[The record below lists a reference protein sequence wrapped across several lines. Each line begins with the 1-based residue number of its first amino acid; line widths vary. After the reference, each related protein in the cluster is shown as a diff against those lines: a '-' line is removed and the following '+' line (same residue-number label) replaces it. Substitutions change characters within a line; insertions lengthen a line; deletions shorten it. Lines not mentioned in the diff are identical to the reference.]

1 MNEPLLFELSSPG
14 AASDYLARL
23 DVPQG
28 DLPFAPRENLA
39 LPEVDEHSLVRH
51 FTRLSQQNFSID
63 TEFYPL
69 GSCTMKYNPKM
80 NESVA
85 SLPGFAFA
93 HPLQDESALQGWLEI
108 LFEAQETLAKI
119 AGLDAATIQ
128 PVAGAQGEFC
138 GLLMIRKYHE
148 SRGELEQRT
157 RIVVPD
163 SAHGTNPASAAR
175 CGFAV
180 TQVASDEHG
189 CVDLQHMKDALGSD
203 VAAVM
208 ITNPNTL
215 GVFEKD
221 IEKLC
226 ELAHDCGALVY
237 MDGANMNA
245 ILGQVRPGDTGVD
258 VMHFNVHKTFSTPHG
273 GGGPGAGPVAVRD
286 ILVPFLPVPHVALK
300 SIRPSNGSTVGGHP
314 EFGRTFGFDY
324 DRPQSIG
331 ALHGFYGNAGII
343 LRALTYILRHGD
355 EGLKTISTDAVLAAN
370 YVLARLRGVYETAN
384 ENICKHECV
393 LSANAFKEK
402 YGVSAWDIAK
412 RLPDYGFH
420 APTVYFPTIVRE
432 SLMIEPTETETKATL
447 DSFCD
452 AMIAIAREAETEPET
467 LKHAPHS
474 TRVGR
479 LDEANAARCLNLCWQ
494 APQENPVCQ
503 SDGDARREVPQAST
517 Y

>member
-1 MNEPLLFELSSPG
+1 MTHQPLLFELSDPG
-14 AASDYLARL
+14 QQTTYLPPL
-23 DVPQG
+23 DVPQVAFEYSTRNE
-28 DLPFAPRENLA
+28 LP

-51 FTRLSQQNFSID
+51 YTKLSQKNFNID

-69 GSCTMKYNPKM
+69 GSCTMKYNPKL
-80 NESVA
+80 NEVVA
-85 SLPGFAFA
+85 SLPGFAGA
-93 HPLQDESALQGWLEI
+93 HPLLPESAAQGWLQV

-119 AGLDAATIQ
+119 AGLHAATVQ
-128 PVAGAQGEFC
+128 PLAGAQGEFC

-148 SRGELEQRT
+148 SRGEASTRT

-175 CGFAV
+175 CGYSV
-180 TQVASDEHG
+180 TSVASDEHG
-189 CVDLQHMKDALGSD
+189 CVDIEAMKKALGPD

-215 GVFEKD
+215 GVFEKE
-221 IEKLC
+221 IETLC
-226 ELAHDCGALVY
+226 NLAHEHGALVY

-286 ILVPFLPVPHVALK
+286 ILEPFLPTPHVVK
-300 SIRPSNGSTVGGHP
+300 NDEYSW
-314 EFGRTFGFDY
+314 DY
-324 DRPQSIG
+324 NRPQSIG
-331 ALHGFYGNAGII
+331 QLHGFWGNSGVI
-343 LRALTYILRHGD
+343 LRALTYICRHGD
-355 EGLKTISTDAVLAAN
+355 SGLKQISDDAVLSAN
-370 YVLARLRGVYETAN
+370 YILARLRGTYATAN

-393 LSANAFKEK
+393 LSASDLKSKF
-402 YGVSAWDIAK
+402 GVSAWDIAK

-420 APTVYFPTIVRE
+420 APTVYFPTIVKE

-447 DSFCD
+447 DAFCD
-452 AMIAIAREAETEPET
+452 AMISIAKEAEENAD
-467 LKHAPHS
+467 LLHHAPHNLAI
-474 TRVGR
+474 GR
-479 LDEANAARCLNLCWQ
+479 LDEANAARCLNLCWSV
-494 APQENPVCQ
+494 PQPTCE
-503 SDGDARREVPQAST
+503 SDGEAKREVAQAST

>member
-1 MNEPLLFELSSPG
+1 MQIIKEPLLFELSDPG
-14 AASDYLARL
+14 QFNDYLAPL
-23 DVPQG
+23 DVPATPM
-28 DLPFAPRENLA
+28 DFEARKFLP
-39 LPEVDEHSLVRH
+39 LPELDEHSVVRH

-69 GSCTMKYNPKM
+69 GSCTMKYNPKL
-80 NESVA
+80 NEVVA
-85 SLPGFAFA
+85 SMPGFAGA
-93 HPLQDESALQGWLEI
+93 HPLQDESTIQGWMEI
-108 LFEAQETLAKI
+108 LFRAQNVLAQI
-119 AGLDAATIQ
+119 AGLDAATVQ

-148 SRGELEQRT
+148 ARGELSTRT

-175 CGFAV
+175 CGFSV
-180 TQVASDEHG
+180 TSVASDEHG
-189 CVDLQHMKDALGSD
+189 CVDLEHMKNAMGND

-221 IEKLC
+221 IEELC
-226 ELAHDCGALVY
+226 RLAHDNGALVY

-245 ILGQVRPGDTGVD
+245 ILGQARPGDMGVD

-273 GGGPGAGPVAVRD
+273 GGGPGAGPVAVRK
-286 ILVPFLPVPHVALK
+286 ILEPFLPVPHV
-300 SIRPSNGSTVGGHP
+300 IQNENG
-314 EFGRTFGFDY
+314 FAFDY
-324 DRPQSIG
+324 ARPNSIG
-331 ALHGFYGNAGII
+331 KLHAFYGNAGII
-343 LRALTYILRHGD
+343 LRALTYILRHGG
-355 EGLKTISTDAVLAAN
+355 EGLKEISENAVLAAN
-370 YVLARLRGVYETAN
+370 YVLARLRSTYATAN

-393 LSANAFKEK
+393 LSASDLKSKF
-402 YGVSAWDIAK
+402 GVTAWDIAK

-420 APTVYFPTIVRE
+420 APTVYFPTIVKE
-432 SLMIEPTETETKATL
+432 SMMIEPTETETKATL
-447 DSFCD
+447 DAFCE
-452 AMIAIAREAETEPET
+452 AMISIAKEAETDPE
-467 LKHAPHS
+467 LLHNAPQS

-494 APQENPVCQ
+494 ALPDQDLCSTDSNSTP
-503 SDGDARREVPQAST
+503 RREVEQAPT

>member
-1 MNEPLLFELSSPG
+1 MQPLLFELSDAG
-14 AASDYLARL
+14 QINDYLPPL
-23 DVPQG
+23 DVPATAFEYSLR
-28 DLPFAPRENLA
+28 DSLP
-39 LPEVDEHSLVRH
+39 LPEVDEHSIVRH
-51 FTRLSQQNFSID
+51 YTRLSHKNFSID

-69 GSCTMKYNPKM
+69 GSCTMKYNPKI
-80 NESVA
+80 NEVVA
-85 SLPGFAFA
+85 SMPGFAQV
-93 HPLQDESALQGWLEI
+93 HPLQDESSAQGWLEV
-108 LFEAQETLAKI
+108 LYEAQRVLAQI
-119 AGLDAATIQ
+119 AGLHAATVQ
-128 PVAGAQGEFC
+128 PLAGAQGEFC
-138 GLLMIRKYHE
+138 GLLMIRAYHQ
-148 SRGELEQRT
+148 SRGEGTART

-175 CGFAV
+175 CGYSV
-180 TQVASDEHG
+180 TSVASNEHG
-189 CVDLQHMKDALGSD
+189 CVDLEAMQQALGAD

-226 ELAHDCGALVY
+226 AMAHDAGALVY

-245 ILGQVRPGDTGVD
+245 ILGVVRPGDTGVD

-286 ILVPFLPVPHVALK
+286 ILEPFLPAPLVVK
-300 SIRPSNGSTVGGHP
+300 SGAGRNGSG
-314 EFGRTFGFDY
+314 EYSMDW

-331 ALHGFYGNAGII
+331 QLHAFWGNAGIV

-355 EGLKTISTDAVLAAN
+355 KGLKEISENAVLSAN
-370 YVLARLRGVYETAN
+370 YVLARLRGTYATAN

-393 LSANAFKEK
+393 LSASELKAK
-402 YGVSAWDIAK
+402 YGVTAWDIAK

-420 APTVYFPTIVRE
+420 APTVYFPTIVKE

-447 DSFCD
+447 DEFCD
-452 AMIAIAREAETEPET
+452 AMLKIAEEAAQDAD
-467 LKHAPHS
+467 LLHHAPHNLGI
-474 TRVGR
+474 GR
-479 LDEANAARCLNLCWQ
+479 LDEANAARCLNLCW
-494 APQENPVCQ
+494 APPQETCESNGEVA
-503 SDGDARREVPQAST
+503 GEATREVPQAST